1 MEKVIEVK
9 DLVKR
14 YGDLIAV
21 DGVSFDVYAGDVY
34 GFLGPNGAGKS
45 TTIRMLLSL
54 IKPDAGTIRLFGK
67 DIHHHREFAMSQVGC
82 IVEKPDFYKY
92 LSAKDN
98 LRALARYNQLNV
110 NERRLDDLLDFV
122 GLSGRGSES
131 VKGYSHGMRQRLGI
145 AQALLHDPQLI
156 ILDEPTTGLDPQG
169 IIDIRNLI
177 ILLSKE
183 KGKTILL
190 SSHILHELELVANR
204 LAIMNKGRMV
214 AQGEL
219 KNLLNDASRIVRFGM
234 DRPQDAFSLLQ
245 KESRAVDAK
254 VVDDTLEITLDLKD
268 IPEMV
273 RKFSASGFQIFSV
286 ESKRQLEDYFLKLTE
301 SAERMQLGRQAV
313 G

>member
-1 MEKVIEVK
+1 MDKVIEVNG
-9 DLVKR
+9 LVKR
-14 YGDLIAV
+14 YGDLTAV

-54 IKPDAGTIRLFGK
+54 IKPDAGSIRLFGK
-67 DIHHHREFAMSQVGC
+67 DIRQNHDFVMQRVGC
-82 IVEKPDFYKY
+82 IVEKPDFYKF

-98 LRALARYNQLNV
+98 LRALARYNQLKV
-110 NERRLDDLLDFV
+110 SEHRLDDLLDFV
-122 GLSGRGSES
+122 GLAGRGAES

-190 SSHILHELELVANR
+190 SSHILHELELVATR

-219 KNLLNDASRIVRFGM
+219 KTLLSDAARIVRFGL
-234 DRPQDAFSLLQ
+234 DRPTDALTLI
-245 KESRAVDAK
+245 RNDARGLDVH
-254 VVDDTLEITLDLKD
+254 VVDDMLEVTLDLND
-268 IPEMV
+268 IPELV
-273 RKFSASGFQIFSV
+273 RKFSDAGFLIFSV

-301 SAERMQLGRQAV
+301 SAERMQLSRQAV

>member
-1 MEKVIEVK
+1 MEKIIEVR

-14 YGDLIAV
+14 YGDLTAV

-54 IKPDAGTIRLFGK
+54 IKPDTGSIRLFGK
-67 DIHHHREFAMSQVGC
+67 DINRHRDFVMSRVGC

-110 NERRLDDLLDFV
+110 NERKLDELLDFV

-177 ILLSKE
+177 LLLSKE

-219 KNLLNDASRIVRFGM
+219 KNLLNDASRIVRFGL
-234 DRPQDAFSLLQ
+234 DRPQEAFSLLQ
-245 KESRAVDAK
+245 KEGRSLDTR
-254 VVDDTLEITLDLKD
+254 VVDDVLEITLDLKD
-268 IPEMV
+268 IPELV
-273 RKFSASGFQIFSV
+273 RKFSDSGFQIFSV
-286 ESKRQLEDYFLKLTE
+286 ESKRQLEDYFLKLTD